1 MNYFNFPQQS
11 QRQPQFDLQQFTMLA
26 ATLNQESLN
35 KLIQLARSRG
45 ISDKDIQ
52 QGINMLNSI
61 R

>member
-1 MNYFNFPQQS
+1 MNYFNVPQ
-11 QRQPQFDLQQFTMLA
+11 QRQPQFDLQQFIMIA
-26 ATLNQESLN
+26 ATLNQDSLN
-35 KLIQLARSRG
+35 KLIQLARAQG

>member
-1 MNYFNFPQQS
+1 MNYFNFPQQQ
-11 QRQPQFDLQQFTMLA
+11 QRQPQFDLQQFAMIA
-26 ATLNQESLN
+26 ATLNQDSLN
-35 KLIQLARSRG
+35 KLIQLARAQG